1 MQDDTSPFRALQED
15 AKRTADQLAAFIR
28 QAIATNVH
36 PPRQLADAAWELWE
50 FAGLTMPPEPEG
62 LRWPGTFEP
71 AAGARDMQRRRFLAG
86 VVASAGAVISESTTS
101 PPSTATLA
109 SLQATTQRFRQARV
123 ADSTRGYLGPMIR
136 HTRLLSLAAS
146 NAHEALRQELLAAY
160 SDALAVLAWFANED
174 GRAALARKFTTDA
187 LAAARQAGHQ
197 DLAAYTCG
205 MLALFHL
212 HHLGDPHESLRLVG
226 TGMDHVKASTG
237 VTRAWLA
244 SVQGEAQSVLGNRSR
259 TMAALDRAYTLI
271 DSASE
276 APPWLAPKL
285 FGSATVQG
293 FWGVGA
299 TRVGRPREGA
309 SVLQAVLDQFDAD
322 HSHRAVILADL
333 AAAYARQN
341 EPERACRVAAQ
352 ALTVVADRQ
361 SAMKLERVTL
371 ARAWL
376 ERWRDERFVQELDEQ
391 LVAVAVAM

>member
-1 MQDDTSPFRALQED
+1 MHDDTDPFRALQQD
-15 AKRTADQLAAFIR
+15 AKRTADQLAAFIS
-28 QAIATNVH
+28 QAIGSNVH
-36 PPRQLADAAWELWE
+36 PPPQLADAAWELWE
-50 FAGLTMPPEPEG
+50 FARLTTPPKPEG
-62 LRWPGTFEP
+62 LPWPGTFEP
-71 AAGARDMQRRRFLAG
+71 TAGARDMQRRRFLAG

-109 SLQATTQRFRQARV
+109 SLQNTTERFRHARV
-123 ADSTRGYLGPMIR
+123 TDTTRGYLGPMIR
-136 HTRLLSLAAS
+136 HARALNLAAS
-146 NAHEALRQELLAAY
+146 NAHQALRQELLAAY
-160 SDALAVLAWFANED
+160 GDALAVLAWFANED
-174 GRAALARKFTTDA
+174 GRTALARKFTTDA
-187 LAAARQAGHQ
+187 LAAAHQAGHRE
-197 DLAAYTCG
+197 LAAYLYG

-226 TGMDHVKASTG
+226 AGMDHAKASTT

-244 SVQGEAQSVLGNRSR
+244 SVQGEAQSVLGHRSR

-293 FWGVGA
+293 FWGVCA

-309 SVLQAVLDQFDAD
+309 SVLQAVLDQFDTD

-333 AAAYARQN
+333 AAAYARQK
-341 EPERACRVAAQ
+341 EPDRACAVASQ
-352 ALTVVADRQ
+352 ALTVVADRR
-361 SAMKLERVTL
+361 SAMKLERVAN

-376 ERWRDERFVQELDEQ
+376 EPWRDERVVQELDEQ
-391 LVAVAVAM
+391 LVTVAAAL